1 MVAVGT
7 LLLASVAA
15 TSPAAHG
22 VEKLASTFDEAYC
35 DVDDS
40 GECADEPTL
49 SVELAAAPVVL
60 DCESP
65 FIQEM
70 IGSCDMPKQA
80 PPTLHIP
87 TLHQAAGISTE
98 LRAENGHI
106 NIINAPPSVDS
117 ALPPTPARLHP
128 ITTSSPLVAS
138 RDTATIDLPPSRL
151 DRPPRV

>member
-1 MVAVGT
+1 MVALGT

-15 TSPAAHG
+15 TAPTAHA

-49 SVELAAAPVVL
+49 SLAAAPVIL
-60 DCESP
+60 DCASP

-80 PPTLHIP
+80 PPTLRVP
-87 TLHQAAGISTE
+87 TLHTGGISTE
-98 LRAENGHI
+98 VRAENGHV
-106 NIINAPPSVDS
+106 NVINAPPSVDT
-117 ALPPTPARLHP
+117 ALPPSPARLHP
-128 ITTSSPLVAS
+128 HHLSSRVVALLDDVMDDVS
-138 RDTATIDLPPSRL
+138 PPRL
-151 DRPPRV
+151 DRPPRI